1 MKGISEES
9 SYQPHRKKDN
19 MPSQQQK
26 RKKQITYLAF
36 QVMMR
41 MTVELVVAMIMASSV
56 IVMIFRHLCS
66 RLVCIFSV
74 WLVASVH
81 HMLIVCFV
89 WKVLCEHVFW
99 VPSRYTVSSKTKI
112 LYFSVSITIV
122 NINVTRH
129 SWHCTI
135 LFSSDLFASSISF
148 SGPFTCLPITKG
160 VFKFSNTILTIRCL
174 CCHELNAPADG
185 A

>member
-1 MKGISEES
+1 MIAHIPCLLQFLRISGKRKRGQEDIKIIDANVDDYVDPGDLMKGISEES

-41 MTVELVVAMIMASSV
+41 MPVELVVVMIMASSV

-74 WLVASVH
+74 WLVANVH

-99 VPSRYTVSSKTKI
+99 MSSRYTVSSKTKI
-112 LYFSVSITIV
+112 LYFSVSITI
-122 NINVTRH
+122 
-129 SWHCTI
+129 C
-135 LFSSDLFASSISF
+135 
-148 SGPFTCLPITKG
+148 
-160 VFKFSNTILTIRCL
+160 
-174 CCHELNAPADG
+174 
-185 A
+185 